1 MLSVRLDQRG
11 YKVFSGCLVPDGVGA
26 MELKTKCSTNL
37 HVLSV
42 DVTRE
47 TSVKDAEEYVRSHL
61 GDNGKGST
69 LKKII
74 TQID

>member
-11 YKVFSGCLVPDGVGA
+11 YKVFSGCLVSDGVGA

-42 DVTRE
+42 DVTSE
-47 TSVKDAEEYVRSHL
+47 ASVKDAEEYVRFHL
-61 GDNGKGST
+61 GDNGNGSK
-69 LKKII
+69 LNSIS
-74 TQID
+74 